1 MSVPRITFLN
11 DNAEHTIKERGMN
24 ALENVQNDL
33 ETLLNAEDY
42 ETEELGSLYEYGLEF
57 CPVPYNEDEGGAI
70 KYYRYLLSYGGP
82 STEIRFYRHRTEF
95 VFLDWFSG
103 VGFDVS
109 SDEIFQRLRDE
120 WFNDLLDFNAEA

>member
-1 MSVPRITFLN
+1 MRITFLN
-11 DNAEHTIKERGMN
+11 DNAEHTITKRGIN

-57 CPVPYNEDEGGAI
+57 SPVPYNEDEGGAI
-70 KYYRYLLSYGGP
+70 KYYRYLLSHGGP
-82 STEIRFYRHRTEF
+82 STEIRFYPHRTEF

-109 SDEIFQRLRDE
+109 SDEVFQQLRE
-120 WFNDLLDFNAEA
+120 WFGELLDFNAEA